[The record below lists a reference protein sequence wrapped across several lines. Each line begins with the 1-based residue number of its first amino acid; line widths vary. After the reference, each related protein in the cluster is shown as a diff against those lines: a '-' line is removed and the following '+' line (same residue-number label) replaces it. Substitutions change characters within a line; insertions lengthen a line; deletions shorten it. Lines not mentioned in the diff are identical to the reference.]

1 MMSSGESITAHTIEK
16 ILGVSRQ
23 LDATHCESQSST
35 VTHLPQTNL
44 RKAENPVGWSES
56 YRDLDEALA
65 GPERQILVEALARY
79 EWNRNTTAERL
90 GINRTTLYKKMKRLG
105 ITEVS

>member
-1 MMSSGESITAHTIEK
+1 MAAQH
-16 ILGVSRQ
+16 
-23 LDATHCESQSST
+23 
-35 VTHLPQTNL
+35 PQTNL
-44 RKAENPVGWSES
+44 RKAENPVGWSEN